1 MNPAN
6 EKILIVCADPDVCDL
21 LGRQALQPLG
31 YKISLAA
38 DAGAAIRQALQTQP
52 DVIIADLDLP
62 GLSGK
67 DLLVALSSQGITPPV
82 IVTAQ
87 KGDEPKVI
95 QAFRLGASD
104 YLLHPIRE
112 AEVVSAVER
121 ALKQVRNSRA
131 RQKLDAQLNSANA
144 QLQRKVRDLTAIFSV
159 GRAVIS
165 ITDQR
170 LLFEK
175 LVEAALAVTAADM
188 AWLTLKDEKSKAF
201 SLVSQR
207 KLPEAWA
214 KKINQPMDDGLGTL
228 VAMSAESL
236 SIHGSALAKFKF
248 SALGQAAL
256 VTPIK
261 VRQEVIGLL
270 TVARRAEQ
278 PFDAEQQSLLEA
290 IADYASISLVNTRLF
305 RALAESAEAA
315 QAGERRKNE
324 ALQILRHDAQTQVQA
339 ASYPLEVVLSEKAGT
354 LTPEQK
360 QALAAAQDALKKLA
374 FSLSQQATQPK
385 R

>member
-1 MNPAN
+1 MNAAN

-31 YKISLAA
+31 YRLSLAN
-38 DAGAAIRQALQTQP
+38 DAGAAIRQALQIQP

-67 DLLVALSSQGITPPV
+67 DLLVALSSQGINPPV

-121 ALKQVRNSRA
+121 VLKQMRDARA
-131 RQKLDAQLNSANA
+131 RQKLDAQLKTANA
-144 QLQRKVRDLTAIFSV
+144 ELQRKVRDLTAIFSV

-175 LVEAALAVTAADM
+175 LVEAGLAVTAADM
-188 AWLTLKDEKSKAF
+188 AWLTLKDEKSRAF
-201 SLVSQR
+201 LLMSQR
-207 KLPEAWA
+207 QLPEAWA

-236 SIHGSALAKFKF
+236 SIHGAALAKFKF
-248 SALGQAAL
+248 AALGQAAL

-270 TVARRAEQ
+270 TVARRAER

-290 IADYASISLVNTRLF
+290 IADYASISLVNAHLF

-324 ALQILRHDAQTQVQA
+324 ALQILRRDAQTQLQA

-354 LTPEQK
+354 LNPEQK
-360 QALAAAQDALKKLA
+360 QALATAQNALKKLA
-374 FSLSQQATQPK
+374 LALNAQATQPK
-385 R
+385 P

>member
-1 MNPAN
+1 MNAAN
-6 EKILIVCADPDVCDL
+6 EKILIVCADPDVGDL

-31 YKISLAA
+31 YKISLAM
-38 DAGAAIRQALQTQP
+38 DAGSAIRQALQIQP

-67 DLLVALSSQGITPPV
+67 DLLVALSSQNINPPV

-121 ALKQVRNSRA
+121 ALKQVRDARA
-131 RQKLDAQLNSANA
+131 RQKLDAQLKSANA
-144 QLQRKVRDLTAIFSV
+144 ELQRKVRDLTAIFSV

-201 SLVSQR
+201 LLMSQR

-214 KKINQPMDDGLGTL
+214 KKINQPLDDGLGTL

-236 SIHGSALAKFKF
+236 SIHGAALSKFKF
-248 SALGQAAL
+248 AALGQAAL

-270 TVARRAEQ
+270 TVARREER

-324 ALQILRHDAQTQVQA
+324 ALQSLRRGAQAQAQA
-339 ASYPLEVVLSEKAGT
+339 ASYPLEALLSEKAGSLT
-354 LTPEQK
+354 LEQK
-360 QALAAAQDALKKLA
+360 QALSAAQEALKKLN
-374 FSLSQQATQPK
+374 FLLIQQTTQPS